1 MSASEAADAAADA
14 RLGRLEALEAA
25 APAAPAAASSA
36 DASLLCP
43 GSLFEARVP
52 TLHVRAVRTPS
63 AHRALRCPPRTQ
75 VAQR

>member
-25 APAAPAAASSA
+25 APAAPAATSA

-63 AHRALRCPPRTQ
+63 AHRALRCPPSAW
-75 VAQR
+75 VAQC